1 MLSTR
6 DVKRKIRSVRNIE
19 QITRAMKTVASVKL
33 RRAEARIRAARP
45 YADKMAQMLAS
56 LGAVEI
62 EHPLLQQRPV
72 RTVGLVIIGAD
83 RGLCGSYN
91 HNVMRRAA
99 VAALAAPKVELMP
112 LARKAADFA
121 RRSKQIVRE
130 GLARLGDEPKF
141 AEVSAVADQAAGL
154 YAAGAWD
161 AVELVYTRY
170 WGGQQSQVV
179 AERLLPMA
187 PPQGAPRE
195 FIFEPPAPV
204 LLEAL
209 LPRFIR
215 TRVWAA
221 VLDAQ
226 ASEHA
231 ARMIAMTLA
240 TDNAGEMIDSL
251 TLEYNKARQAS
262 ITREL
267 LDIVGTAEALA

>member
-6 DVKRKIRSVRNIE
+6 DVQRKIRSVRNIE
-19 QITRAMKTVASVKL
+19 QICRAMKTVASVKL

-45 YADKMAQMLAS
+45 YADKMAEMLAS
-56 LGAVEI
+56 LALVEI
-62 EHPLLQQRPV
+62 EHPLLEQRPV
-72 RTVGLVIIGAD
+72 RTTGIVIIGAD

-91 HNVMRRAA
+91 HNLMRRAA
-99 VAALAAPKVELMP
+99 AAAQAPPKAELMP
-112 LARKAADFA
+112 LGRKAADFA
-121 RRSKQIVRE
+121 RRSKETVRG

-141 AEVSAVADQAAGL
+141 ADVIGVADQAAGL
-154 YAAGAWD
+154 YAAGEWD

-170 WGGQQSQVV
+170 LGGQQSQVL
-179 AERLLPMA
+179 AERLLPIE
-187 PPQGAPRE
+187 PPRGVRRE

-209 LPRFIR
+209 LPRYIR
-215 TRVWAA
+215 TRMWAA
-221 VLDAQ
+221 VLEAQ

-231 ARMIAMTLA
+231 ARIAAMTLA

>member
-170 WGGQQSQVV
+170 LGGQQSQVV